1 MLREVPPFVFCVAQQ
16 VRCSFFAIAAFQ
28 EFVIDLEP
36 DEGSALA
43 ILAHSN
49 NHTHAFDSTTVLM
62 LTVPLVEFVNH
73 GSTDLARFPDG
84 IRKPL

>member
-1 MLREVPPFVFCVAQQ
+1 
-16 VRCSFFAIAAFQ
+16 
-28 EFVIDLEP
+28 LEP